1 MSFIFTGQPWQR
13 WENVYTVLN
22 GLFTAPTQGRNFLK
36 ENKKSLRTLEQS
48 TTEKI
53 AAKQPV
59 RPKWMP
65 PLRRTPS
72 EVHADHLLSLK
83 QQQHQQSDNQSYIS
97 RTHSKKSKAEDD
109 TVSRSL
115 SERSVVRK
123 NQPNQVQN
131 SLHPERCQSCGT
143 VRSSTSIAIQ
153 TEDIMD
159 EEYLAR
165 ALER

>member
-1 MSFIFTGQPWQR
+1 MSFFAGQPWQR
-13 WENVYTVLN
+13 CENVYTILY

-36 ENKKSLRTLEQS
+36 ENKKSLRSLEQS

-72 EVHADHLLSLK
+72 EIHADHLMALK
-83 QQQHQQSDNQSYIS
+83 QQQSDNQSCIS
-97 RTHSKKSKAEDD
+97 RTHSKKSKAVDD

-115 SERSVVRK
+115 SERSVVHK
-123 NQPNQVQN
+123 NHQKQVQS
-131 SLHPERCQSCGT
+131 SLQSERCQSCGT

-159 EEYLAR
+159 EEYLAK

>member
-1 MSFIFTGQPWQR
+1 M
-13 WENVYTVLN
+13 
-22 GLFTAPTQGRNFLK
+22 FTAPTQGRNFLK

-72 EVHADHLLSLK
+72 EIHADHLLTLK
-83 QQQHQQSDNQSYIS
+83 QQQQQSDNQSCIS

-115 SERSVVRK
+115 SDRSVVRK
-123 NQPNQVQN
+123 NHQNQVQS
-131 SLHPERCQSCGT
+131 SLQPERCQSCGT

-159 EEYLAR
+159 EEYLAK
-165 ALER
+165 ALERQAIGCFVCSPMSNLSMCADAA